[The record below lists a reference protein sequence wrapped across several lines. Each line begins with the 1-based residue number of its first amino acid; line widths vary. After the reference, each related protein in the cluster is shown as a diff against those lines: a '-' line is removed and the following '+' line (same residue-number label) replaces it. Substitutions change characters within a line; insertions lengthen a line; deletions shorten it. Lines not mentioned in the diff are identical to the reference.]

1 MIKLNNKTILAL
13 FAMGCI
19 TALEIVN
26 LIVLKNDGLILSGV
40 IGAIAGLGGF
50 IIGKVGEK

>member
-1 MIKLNNKTILAL
+1 MTKLNNKTILAL

>member
-1 MIKLNNKTILAL
+1 MSDKSIKAL

-26 LIVLKNDGLILSGV
+26 LIVLKNDGLILSAV
-40 IGAIAGLGGF
+40 IGAIAALGGF
-50 IIGKVGEK
+50 IIGKGEK

>member
-1 MIKLNNKTILAL
+1 MKDAAIKGM

-26 LIVLKNDGLILSGV
+26 LVILKNDGIILSGV

-50 IIGKVGEK
+50 LIGKGSDK

>member
-1 MIKLNNKTILAL
+1 MNDKTLKGL

-40 IGAIAGLGGF
+40 IGVIAGLAGF
-50 IIGKVGEK
+50 IIGKKEK